1 MHFCKRL
8 QVLLDK
14 QLNYFREHRDHMHYD
29 QVREK
34 GAPIGSGAM
43 ESFCS
48 QLQHRIKR
56 TGQFWSTHGLNRL
69 LALEVAKRNL
79 DWEAIWAKN

>member
-1 MHFCKRL
+1 
-8 QVLLDK
+8 
-14 QLNYFREHRDHMHYD
+14 MHYD
-29 QVREK
+29 QTRQK
-34 GAPIGSGAM
+34 GAPIVSGAM

-56 TGQFWSTHGLNRL
+56 TGQFWSTQGLNRL

-79 DWEAIWAKN
+79 DWDAIWAKN